1 MGPRLLEENC
11 ENPEFCLVYEEEEI
25 IDGADQKAIYVE
37 EEMGC
42 VTSRQPPRKGKKDDN
57 GRNNH
62 GGFEDRH
69 RRRDS
74 RI

>member
-25 IDGADQKAIYVE
+25 IDEADQKAIYVE

-42 VTSRQPPRKGKKDDN
+42 VMVWDASYQ
-57 GRNNH
+57 
-62 GGFEDRH
+62 FDRWPLH
-69 RRRDS
+69 LTLSTWRGATAPIPS
-74 RI
+74 S